1 MFCWQFLYKLYY
13 IEELYYIEVLMRQSK
28 FLVQAFSYHE
38 CIKVNPLDGCTFSPH
53 GIIKGR
59 HLVKSLNIRMAQ
71 ISMKIVIFPR
81 LVRYN
86 YNQTINLFL
95 YHHEIQNHIHCCRT
109 STRTYND
116 LSTYKYVFLIENNHF
131 SFKYSNFSF

>member
-1 MFCWQFLYKLYY
+1 MNILTYFLYN
-13 IEELYYIEVLMRQSK
+13 IEVLVRYSK
-28 FLVQAFSYHE
+28 CCVQAFSYHE

-116 LSTYKYVFLIENNHF
+116 LSTYKYVFLIENIYF

>member
-1 MFCWQFLYKLYY
+1 MNILTYFLYN
-13 IEELYYIEVLMRQSK
+13 IEVLVRYSK
-28 FLVQAFSYHE
+28 CCVQAFSYHE